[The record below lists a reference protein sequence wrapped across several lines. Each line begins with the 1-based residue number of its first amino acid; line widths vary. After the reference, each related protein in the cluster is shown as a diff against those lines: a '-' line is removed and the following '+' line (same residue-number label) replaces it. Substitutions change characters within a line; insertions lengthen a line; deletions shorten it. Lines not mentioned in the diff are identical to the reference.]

1 MFLTFIDALLR
12 SSLYTHFSES
22 LSGLATIRAYG
33 ETRRFQK
40 ENEARMDIENR
51 YENDGYIRTENG

>member
-12 SSLYTHFSES
+12 SLLYTHFSES